1 VPAVTRVVRAAGGVV
16 FHRTRKGKLRVLV
29 VHRPQYDDWS
39 LPKGKADKVDE
50 GPEETAVREV
60 LEETGSHCRIVAPL
74 GTTRYRI
81 QGGVKE
87 VAWFAMRPLP
97 DSQPFKKNPEVDEIE
112 WLSRS
117 KAMDRLSYDLD
128 RELIADS
135 DLKRLSQTGTLYLL
149 RHATAGNRAKWDGHD
164 ENRSLTKKGWR
175 EAEAIAGSLAD
186 AGIER
191 ILSSPYERCVQSVK
205 PLAKLTGASIETTR
219 LLAEEPD
226 LDAAYTLVDG
236 LVGTNAVICS
246 HGDVIPAL
254 MNRMMWAGLS
264 LESRFYCSKGSIWV
278 VEVDNGKFTTGH
290 YRPPP
295 EV

>member
-1 VPAVTRVVRAAGGVV
+1 VTRLVRAAGGVV
-16 FHRTRKGKLRVLV
+16 FRKTPKGKLRILV
-29 VHRPQYDDWS
+29 AHRPRYDDWT
-39 LPKGKADKVDE
+39 LPKGKADSKE
-50 GPEETAVREV
+50 KPEQTAVREV
-60 LEETGSHCRIVAPL
+60 LEETGQHCRIVASL
-74 GTTRYRI
+74 GTTRYRV

-87 VAWFAMRPLP
+87 VGWFAMRPLP
-97 DSQPFKKNPEVDEIE
+97 DSRRFKKNEEVDAIA

-117 KAMDRLSYDLD
+117 KAMARLSYDQD
-128 RELIADS
+128 RELIAEA

-149 RHATAGNRAKWDGHD
+149 RHATAGNRAKWEGHD

-205 PLAKLTGASIETTR
+205 PLAKLVGAPIETTP

-226 LDAAYTLVDG
+226 LDATYALVDG
-236 LVGTNAVICS
+236 LVGANAVISS

-254 MNRMMWAGLS
+254 INRMMWAGLS
-264 LESRFYCSKGSIWV
+264 LESRFYCSKASIWV
-278 VEVDNGKFTTGH
+278 VEIDNGKFTTGH

>member
-1 VPAVTRVVRAAGGVV
+1 MTRVVRAAGGVV
-16 FHRTRKGKLRVLV
+16 FRKTQKGKLRVLV
-29 VHRPQYDDWS
+29 VHRPEYDDWS
-39 LPKGKADKVDE
+39 LPKGKADSAKE
-50 GPEETAVREV
+50 SPEDTAVREV
-60 LEETGSHCRIVAPL
+60 FEETGSHCRIVASL
-74 GTTRYRI
+74 GATRYRI

-97 DSQPFKKNPEVDEIE
+97 DSIPFRANSEVDEIE

-117 KAMDRLSYDLD
+117 KTTKRLSYDQD
-128 RELIADS
+128 RELIS
-135 DLKRLSQTGTLYLL
+135 GTDLKGLSQTGKLYLL
-149 RHATAGNRAKWDGHD
+149 RHATAGNRAKWEGHD

-175 EAEAIAGSLAD
+175 EAEAIANSLAD

-226 LDAAYTLVDG
+226 LDATYALLDG
-236 LVGTNAVICS
+236 LVGTNVVISS
-246 HGDVIPAL
+246 HGDVIPA
-254 MNRMMWAGLS
+254 MINRMMWAGLS
-264 LESRFYCSKGSIWV
+264 LDSRFYCSKGSIWV
-278 VEVDNGKFTTGH
+278 VEVDNGKFTTGR

>member
-1 VPAVTRVVRAAGGVV
+1 MTRLVRAAGGVV
-16 FHRTRKGKLRVLV
+16 FRKTPKGKLRILV
-29 VHRPQYDDWS
+29 AHRPRYDDWT
-39 LPKGKADKVDE
+39 LPKGKAEPKE
-50 GPEETAVREV
+50 PPEQTALREV
-60 LEETGSHCRIVAPL
+60 LEETGNKCRIVAPL
-74 GTTRYRI
+74 GTTRYRV

-97 DSQPFKKNPEVDEIE
+97 SSRPFKKNAEVDAIA

-117 KAMDRLSYDLD
+117 KAMAQLSYDQD
-128 RELIADS
+128 RELIAAT

-149 RHATAGNRAKWDGHD
+149 RHATAGERSKWQGHD

-175 EAEAIAGSLAD
+175 QAEAIAADLAD

-191 ILSSPYERCVQSVK
+191 IVSSPYERCVQSVK
-205 PLAKLTGASIETTR
+205 PLSKLVGAPIETTP

-226 LDAAYTLVDG
+226 LDATYALVDG
-236 LVGTNAVICS
+236 LIGSNAVICS

-254 MNRMMWAGLS
+254 INRMMWAGLS

-278 VEVDNGKFTTGH
+278 VEVDNGKFTTGR